1 MKKKN
6 LRFKS
11 VSKLDDYTWDLIVE
25 EASSYVIGVVNGEPE
40 YHPVFKNRGV
50 KTALVKYL
58 VTGLTFEDGDDVDEL
73 IYTDKSIN
81 NLFETFVVENNDFY
95 DSLLDYVNEV
105 IEFKKR
111 KLLNYNSSIS
121 EKLLEILDTQKAFE
135 DLRLEVLR
143 KENIALEQ
151 QIKANKYQE
160 EIMSYMTP
168 EESAEL
174 NKKLLSGEYDVDKI
188 SASVM
193 KKYLDT
199 DFHSKKATEIIDS
212 KNAEI
217 VELKK
222 YKQLYEVR
230 NVLGEK

>member
-11 VSKLDDYTWDLIVE
+11 VSKLDDYTIDLMVE
-25 EASSYVIGVVNGEPE
+25 EASSYVIGLVDGEPE
-40 YHPVFKNRGV
+40 YHPLFKQRGL

-58 VTGLTFEDGDDVDEL
+58 VTGLTFEDGDDIDEL

-95 DSLLDYVNEV
+95 DSFVDYVNEV

-121 EKLLEILDTQKAFE
+121 EKLLEILDTQKTFE

-174 NKKLLSGEYDVDKI
+174 NKKLLSGEYDMDKI
-188 SASVM
+188 SESIM
-193 KKYLDT
+193 KKYLNT
-199 DFHSKKATEIIDS
+199 DFHNKKTSEIIDS
-212 KNAEI
+212 KNTEI

-222 YKQLYEVR
+222 YKQLYEAR
-230 NVLGEK
+230 NVLDRK

>member
-40 YHPVFKNRGV
+40 YHPVFKHRGV

-81 NLFETFVVENNDFY
+81 NLFETFVVENNNFY
-95 DSLLDYVNEV
+95 DSLLDYVDEV

-121 EKLLEILDTQKAFE
+121 EKLLEILDTQKTFE

-151 QIKANKYQE
+151 HLKANKYQE

-222 YKQLYEVR
+222 YKQLYEAR